1 MEVDFDLDNYNL
13 QDLLNLFNLNHNFTI
28 EDFKVSKKRVM
39 SLHPDKSGLDKKY
52 FLFYCKAL
60 RIIKNIYDFKSKRLT
75 KPEKNI
81 EYLAGNDEDKGKQ
94 LLVDNLLKKDKT
106 FFHKWFNETF
116 EKINI
121 VDEDRQGGYGDW
133 LKSEEDLDY
142 SQITNKNK
150 LHEKII
156 QKKES
161 LSSLIRVTN
170 IQDTNSHDLNDYQNL
185 GGFIP
190 ESYSSGMFSK
200 LPYEDLKKAHT
211 ETVVPVSEN
220 DYKRVQ
226 KFNNANQLREY
237 RNQQDIKPLNEPQ
250 SQEYLNNIN
259 NNIEEAG
266 VQLAYKLARQDEEME
281 KANKSWWNNLRFLK

>member
-1 MEVDFDLDNYNL
+1 MEVDFNLDNYNL

-28 EDFKVSKKRVM
+28 EDFKASKKQVM

-60 RIIKNIYDFKSKRLT
+60 RIIKNIYDFKNKRVS

-81 EYLAGNDEDKGKQ
+81 EYLAGNEEDKGKQ
-94 LLVDNLLKKDKT
+94 LLVDNLLKKDKS

-133 LKSEEDLDY
+133 LRSDEDLDY
-142 SQITNKNK
+142 SEITNKNR

-161 LSSLIRVTN
+161 LSSLIKVTN

-185 GGFIP
+185 GGFVP

-220 DYKRVQ
+220 DYKRVI
-226 KFNNANQLREY
+226 KFNNANQLQEY

-250 SQEYLNNIN
+250 SQQYLNNIN
-259 NNIEEAG
+259 NNIQEAG
-266 VQLAYKLARQDEEME
+266 IQLAYKLARQDEEME
-281 KANKSWWNNLRFLK
+281 KANKSWWNSLRFLK